1 MDSLYKD
8 ELNLDTAS
16 KMDHVDEDEEL
27 LSQACQ
33 YVSTQVSQSWLSR
46 VSGHYGGDVTTSDR
60 SHQVGVTSASVPSVT
75 GTEDTIMLGPGPE
88 YSIHKLAIYVTSF
101 LPLNWN
107 KDLDVG

>member
-1 MDSLYKD
+1 M
-8 ELNLDTAS
+8 
-16 KMDHVDEDEEL
+16 
-27 LSQACQ
+27 
-33 YVSTQVSQSWLSR
+33 
-46 VSGHYGGDVTTSDR
+46 TTSDR

-101 LPLNWN
+101 LRIPFNSN